1 MRLQRT
7 SATIRRIV
15 PFNALR
21 RSLATRAPAAALLA
35 SIAALLLSPPA
46 AHAHG
51 DLDQS
56 LGNDGTCE
64 PFRFQTPVTQAGGQ
78 LQEFRPSQPELA
90 SVEVC
95 LYSESGAIDVDV
107 RVRAGTLDAPGA
119 VIATDSV
126 VADNYVFAHADFG
139 STIAVT
145 PDQPYVIELVSDS
158 PVSWLGNPFDMDL
171 YARGEASDAALSDFA
186 SRTYSAPPPSTPTP
200 TVTNTASPTRTRTP
214 SATPTRTRTPTP
226 THTPT
231 AAASPSPAPSVASQ
245 QPTPPPADAAA
256 TRASGVLG
264 GARRAGTIAL
274 PDVGS
279 ASHDQSRS
287 PAPPMFVALALAGA
301 AVLAAGTCLRA
312 RRR

>member
-1 MRLQRT
+1 MHLNRVD
-7 SATIRRIV
+7 ATIRRIV

-35 SIAALLLSPPA
+35 SIAALLLNAAA

-56 LGNDGTCE
+56 LQNDGTCE
-64 PFRFQTPVTQAGGQ
+64 PFRFQTWVTQPGGQ
-78 LQEFRPSQPELA
+78 MQEFRPAQPGLA
-90 SVEVC
+90 AVEVC
-95 LYSESGAIDVDV
+95 LYSESGAIDVQV
-107 RVRAGTLDAPGA
+107 RVRAGTIDAPGA
-119 VIATDSV
+119 VIATGSV
-126 VADNYVFAHADFG
+126 VADNYAFAHADFG

-145 PDQPYVIELVSDS
+145 PDQPYVIELISDA

-186 SRTYSAPPPSTPTP
+186 FRTYSAPLPATPTA
-200 TVTNTASPTRTRTP
+200 TVTKTGTPTKTRTP

-226 THTPT
+226 THTSTPP
-231 AAASPSPAPSVASQ
+231 ASPSPPSTVAPAQS
-245 QPTPPPADAAA
+245 TPPPASGSAP
-256 TRASGVLG
+256 TRTSGVLG

-274 PDVGS
+274 PDVGG
-279 ASHDQSRS
+279 S
-287 PAPPMFVALALAGA
+287 PDRPDWPGPATSLALAGT